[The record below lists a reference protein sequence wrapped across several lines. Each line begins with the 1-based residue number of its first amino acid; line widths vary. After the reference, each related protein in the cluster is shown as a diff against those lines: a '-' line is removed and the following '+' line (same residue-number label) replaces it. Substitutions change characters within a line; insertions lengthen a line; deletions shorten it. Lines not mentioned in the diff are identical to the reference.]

1 MRQFR
6 WIVSFLLLFPL
17 TLFSQKKQISL
28 EDIFKNGTFRQDMVA
43 GFRSMHDGRYYS
55 EIDEKGNL
63 LQRKFSDGQVEDT
76 VVNLRTILYNKDTL
90 RVEDYAFST
99 KEDKLLLFTEGKSIY
114 RHSATNKMYL
124 YDLNNGTVQL
134 LDSDPVMHATFSP
147 NGEYIAYIK
156 HNDLYYYSLSDKLS
170 KAITTDGSYNIING
184 NCDWVYEEEF
194 SFTKAFEWSENSD
207 YIAYYRFDQ
216 THVPEYNF
224 ALYDSLYPTDYRYK
238 YPKAGEKNSVAEI
251 YSYYLKTEQKVKNEI
266 GTNTD
271 IYIPRIKINP
281 FNNALIIYRLNRLQ
295 NHLEFLQ
302 ANENGQTHVVY
313 EEENN
318 AYIEITDDIYFLKE
332 SNGFVFTSEKNGYNH
347 IYVQNLDANLT
358 AQITTGNWDVVD
370 IKGVDER
377 KGIIYYTS
385 AEQSPMERHL
395 YEIKMNG
402 KGKKQI
408 TTEEGWYDIFF
419 SEGYQYF
426 MQKYSKLNTVPVY
439 SICDRSGNEV
449 RVLKDNEKLKKK
461 MSEYDLSNVEL
472 MHIPN
477 ADGVMLNGW
486 ILKPSNFDATKKY
499 PVLLYQ
505 YSGPASQEVKNQFGG
520 RDLWWYQMLAQKGYI
535 IACFDGTG
543 TGFRGE
549 AFRKKTYLQLGKYES
564 DDQIAV
570 GKYFSKQPYVDP
582 TRIGIWGWSFGGYMS
597 SICILKGADVFKT
610 AIAVAPVTNWRY
622 YDNIYTERYMRT
634 PQENGKGYDDNSPV
648 NMVKNLKG
656 NYLLVHGTADDNVH
670 LQNSMMML
678 DELIKNNKDF
688 DSEMYPNKNHGIS
701 GGNTRIQLYRKM
713 TNFILEKL

>member
-1 MRQFR
+1 MSVR
-6 WIVSFLLLFPL
+6 SLGLLMLVLLPAY
-17 TLFSQKKQISL
+17 LFSQKKQITL
-28 EDIFKNGTFRQDMVA
+28 EDIFRNGTFRQDMVA
-43 GFRSMHDGRYYS
+43 GFRSMKDGRFYS
-55 EIDEKGNL
+55 EIDDKGNL
-63 LQRKFSDGQVEDT
+63 LKRRFSDGEIDDT
-76 VVNLRTILYNKDTL
+76 LLNLRSIVYVKDTL
-90 RVEDYAFST
+90 RIEDYAFSDQ
-99 KEDKLLLFTEGKSIY
+99 EDQLLLFTEGKSIY
-114 RHSATNKMYL
+114 RHSATYKMYL
-124 YDLNNGTVQL
+124 YNVKEQSVTAIDQE
-134 LDSDPVMHATFSP
+134 PVLHASFSP
-147 NGEYIAYIK
+147 NGKYIAYIK
-156 HNDLYYYSLSDKLS
+156 NNNLYYYTIQNKKSL
-170 KAITTDGSYNIING
+170 AITKDGNFNIING

-207 YIAYYRFDQ
+207 YLAYYRFDQ
-216 THVPEYNF
+216 TEVPEYQF
-224 ALYDSLYPTDYRYK
+224 AVYDSLYPTSYRYK
-238 YPKAGEKNSVAEI
+238 YPKAGEKNSTVEI
-251 YSYYLKTEQKVKNEI
+251 YSYYLNSDKKVKNDI
-266 GTNTD
+266 GTEKD

-281 FNNALIIYRLNRLQ
+281 YNNALIIYRLNRLQ

-302 ANENGQTHVVY
+302 ADENGQTHVVY
-313 EEENN
+313 EETNK
-318 AYIEITDDIYFLKE
+318 AYVEINDDLFFLHSK
-332 SNGFVFTSEKNGYNH
+332 NGFVFTSEKNGYSH
-347 IYVQNLDANLT
+347 IYFHDLSLNASS
-358 AQITTGNWDVVD
+358 QITEGLWDVTE
-370 IKGVDER
+370 IKGIDE
-377 KGIIYYTS
+377 KAGKIFFMS
-385 AEQSPMERHL
+385 AEKSPMERHL
-395 YEIKMNG
+395 FVINTNG
-402 KGKKQI
+402 KGKKQL

-419 SEGYQYF
+419 SEGFQYY
-426 MQKYSKLNTVPVY
+426 MQKYSRQNVVPVY

-449 RVLKDNEKLKKK
+449 RILKENERLKNK
-461 MSEYDLSNVEL
+461 MAEYDLAKVEL
-472 MHIPN
+472 MQIPN

-486 ILKPSNFDATKKY
+486 ILKPSSFDPAKKY

-564 DDQIAV
+564 DDQITV
-570 GKYFSKQPYVDP
+570 GKYFASQSYVDAG
-582 TRIGIWGWSFGGYMS
+582 RIGIWGWSFGGYMS

-634 PQENGKGYDDNSPV
+634 PQENAKGYDENSPV

-656 NYLLVHGTADDNVH
+656 NYLLIHGTADDNVH

-701 GGNTRIQLYRKM
+701 GGNTRLQLYRKL